1 MSMRLVKPFRVKNV
15 DLSYCGRCVY
25 YLPEGRS
32 RYDFCA
38 YDGMP
43 LEICPEEDF
52 EFSCRGMKRIS
63 HILMASY
70 WLSFTKK
77 YRKLC

>member
-15 DLSYCGRCVY
+15 DLTYCGFCIY
-25 YLPEGRS
+25 YLPES
-32 RYDFCA
+32 RCRYHFCA

-43 LEICPEEDF
+43 LQIDTDEDF

-63 HILMASY
+63 HILMANY

-77 YRKLC
+77 YRKL